1 MARLPVADR
10 MNLPDDFKERFDV
23 VEKSNGYIPNSYL
36 VLAHRPPILK
46 AFMDLSKAVI
56 RDEGTI
62 DRGFRFLVAYVS
74 SRTAGCQ
81 YCQAHNIKS
90 ADRWGIPRNKLD
102 AVWEYETSPLFTAAE
117 KAALRFAQCASA
129 VPNAADDGMVD
140 ELKRHYTTPQIVEIA
155 SVVALFGWLNRF
167 NDSLATELDDA
178 TLGWAAEF
186 GLARKTGWDPA
197 SHLPE
202 HWKERRHEF
211 RSGEAAPRSRL
222 KSRC

>member
-1 MARLPVADR
+1 MARLPIADR
-10 MNLPDDFKERFDV
+10 TKLPAEFKERFEV

-62 DRGFRFLVAYVS
+62 DRGFRFLIAYVS

-81 YCQAHNIKS
+81 YCQAHNMKS
-90 ADRWGIPRNKLD
+90 ADRWGIPEDRLA
-102 AVWEYETSPLFTAAE
+102 AVWDYETSPLFSPAE
-117 KAALRFAQCASA
+117 KAALRFAQCGSA
-129 VPNAADDGMVD
+129 VPNAVDDATVE
-140 ELKRHYTTPQIVEIA
+140 ELKRHYSMPQIVEIA

-178 TLGWAAEF
+178 TLDWAVDY
-186 GLARKTGWDPA
+186 GLAQRTGWDPA
-197 SHLPE
+197 PHLPA
-202 HWKERRHEF
+202 HWKERQGIFAHTDTGTE
-211 RSGEAAPRSRL
+211 PRGI
-222 KSRC
+222 